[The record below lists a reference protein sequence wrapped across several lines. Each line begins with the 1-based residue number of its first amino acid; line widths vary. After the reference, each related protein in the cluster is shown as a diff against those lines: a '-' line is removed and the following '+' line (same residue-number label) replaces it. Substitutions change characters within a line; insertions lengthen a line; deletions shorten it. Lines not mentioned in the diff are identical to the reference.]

1 MQVRV
6 VADQPW
12 DVQADV
18 LVVPY
23 VGEPAFSGPLD
34 ELDRRS
40 GGELRELATFR
51 ELRTKRYGT
60 ALAAAGELPVKRILT
75 VAAGDA
81 ASIDREVVVRV
92 AAAAERR
99 LGGRQVRKVAFWLTP
114 LAGAIEGGA
123 AAVAELV
130 ARGIVEGSYEP
141 HAIYREKVEHAPPI
155 LDELIIV
162 AEGADVGA
170 LARSAERGQIIGEGA
185 NETRDLSN
193 RASNDV
199 SPEVLAEE
207 APGDCR
213 AARPVDRRDRRQARD
228 RDGHGHVHGGR
239 PRQ

>member
-6 VADQPW
+6 VTDQPW

-18 LVVPY
+18 LAIPY
-23 VGEPAFSGPLD
+23 VGEPAFGGPLD

-40 GGELRELATFR
+40 GGELRALATFR

-60 ALAAAGELPVKRILT
+60 ALAAAGELPVRRILT

-81 ASIDREVVVRV
+81 ASIDRETVVRI

-99 LGGRQVRKVAFWLTP
+99 LGGRQVRRVAFWLTP
-114 LAGAIEGGA
+114 LAGALEGGA

-130 ARGIVEGSYEP
+130 ARGMVEGSYEP

-155 LDELIIV
+155 LDELILV

-170 LARSAERGQIIGEGA
+170 ARAVGRARPDHRGGRERGPRPLEPRRR
-185 NETRDLSN
+185 TTSRRRS
-193 RASNDV
+193 
-199 SPEVLAEE
+199 SPRK
-207 APGDCR
+207 PGRSPSSTAC
-213 AARPVDRRDRRQARD
+213 
-228 RDGHGHVHGGR
+228 GST
-239 PRQ
+239 

>member
-1 MQVRV
+1 MQIRV

-60 ALAAAGELPVKRILT
+60 ALAAAGELPVRRILT

-99 LGGRQVRKVAFWLTP
+99 LGGRQVRTGRL
-114 LAGAIEGGA
+114 
-123 AAVAELV
+123 LV
-130 ARGIVEGSYEP
+130 DAARGRDRGRRSGRRRARGPRHRRGFVRTACDLPREG
-141 HAIYREKVEHAPPI
+141 
-155 LDELIIV
+155 
-162 AEGADVGA
+162 
-170 LARSAERGQIIGEGA
+170 
-185 NETRDLSN
+185 
-193 RASNDV
+193 RA
-199 SPEVLAEE
+199 
-207 APGDCR
+207 R
-213 AARPVDRRDRRQARD
+213 AADPRRADPRGRGRRRRCRRPFGRARPD
-228 RDGHGHVHGGR
+228 HRGGR
-239 PRQ
+239 ERDAATSRTARRTTSRPRSSRRKPGRWPSSTACGST